1 MEPSGQPTNS
11 PTGEPSCQPS
21 AKPSHVPTTSKP
33 TGGQTT
39 LLRQKVDAGMSGV
52 NCSDWNDD
60 YDQILAESIATVSGG
75 SVLQQNVE
83 VLSCTDIE
91 NRRRRMTSKRT
102 ASRAASLMIERKLQ
116 ESQSIALRLLIVMVL
131 EESGIDG
138 ITRDNAFS
146 VFQAMIDD
154 SVSTGTLQSTLN
166 ARLSQEFGTA
176 APILAVDSVSADP
189 SDGGIDVTRSRSPTS
204 LPTSDGVEAVPVEA
218 TVWFVTLM
226 VMLAMILLLGILYI
240 VAKVV
245 YDRRGAKVVVTDIV
259 VDVDDE
265 AVEDD
270 GFVSFK
276 DMNSFQKA
284 SSNLV
289 RKPKP
294 EDVERIIGNINA
306 ASRSQRQRQGND
318 NKVFPFE
325 EEYNDFSNIQSIGDS
340 EAAVGSEQCLR
351 VSSIDNDAD
360 EFAKLRSVLRN

>member
-1 MEPSGQPTNS
+1 
-11 PTGEPSCQPS
+11 
-21 AKPSHVPTTSKP
+21 
-33 TGGQTT
+33 
-39 LLRQKVDAGMSGV
+39 MSGV
-52 NCSDWNDD
+52 NCSDWNDY

-75 SVLQQNVE
+75 SILQQNVE

-91 NRRRRMTSKRT
+91 NRRRMTSKRT

-166 ARLSQEFGTA
+166 ARLLQEFGTV
-176 APILAVDSVSADP
+176 APILAVDSVSAVP

-204 LPTSDGVEAVPVEA
+204 FPTSDGVEAVPVEA